1 MSAQSLMSVWGILT
15 YHRLSVFSTFMIN
28 GSSQKKQGTSSL
40 TGQDEISLSNASKT
54 AMAATPTTATKSH
67 IVSVSSE
74 HDEITLH
81 EDAVTTNS
89 VRVGTIVFD
98 ISELEAKYA
107 EKPAAA
113 WANSSDE
120 DTELK

>member
-1 MSAQSLMSVWGILT
+1 MRLEERADVASTVDVAVPRPMADIFAMFGHVHLDIL
-15 YHRLSVFSTFMIN
+15 LGEVEA
-28 GSSQKKQGTSSL
+28 GVAGLAGAKL
-40 TGQDEISLSNASKT
+40 
-54 AMAATPTTATKSH
+54 
-67 IVSVSSE
+67 V
-74 HDEITLH
+74 H